1 MPSGIECFLRPTTIT
16 TTVSTYFFLLIRHG
30 GFFNR
35 GTPLHRADELFC
47 IVFASC
53 LGEREGEGEV
63 SIEAHRRK
71 NCWRKIGGAEMHAFM
86 GGLTLREQQQQ
97 QKDLFS
103 GVYSI
108 ALFSFF

>member
-1 MPSGIECFLRPTTIT
+1 M
-16 TTVSTYFFLLIRHG
+16 
-30 GFFNR
+30 
-35 GTPLHRADELFC
+35 
-47 IVFASC
+47 
-53 LGEREGEGEV
+53 GEREGEGEV

-86 GGLTLREQQQQ
+86 GGLTLGEQQQQ

-108 ALFSFF
+108 ALFFLKLFFVWSFSSVHSRSSCWPNTILLRFWQRGVLIGVELAGDDRRGGDSGG